1 MGDTVEELR
10 REIEV
15 LKEDHKALEEEV
27 RRLRRALAGLR
38 ATDRPSGY
46 PESEGSYS
54 YVGSLGGGGGSVAP
68 SSPARS
74 FGSAEGRS
82 AVSSVAPSAA
92 TGGVGPIS
100 WSAREEIA
108 DNIGLWIR
116 RCLNGENRGTSGRDR
131 NPLQSRYW
139 IVVKSI
145 EGEIYNPPLIY
156 KTWSGAKG
164 LVKRGAETGDS
175 IFVGIPSE
183 REAIRVVRFAG
194 LEWPGTYLQ

>member
-1 MGDTVEELR
+1 MGDTLEELR

-27 RRLRRALAGLR
+27 RCLRRALAGLR

-54 YVGSLGGGGGSVAP
+54 LLDSIGGGGSVTP

-74 FGSAEGRS
+74 FGSAGGRS
-82 AVSSVAPSAA
+82 ASGSVVPPAA

-100 WSAREEIA
+100 WAQREEIA

-139 IVVKSI
+139 IVVRSI
-145 EGEIYNPPLIY
+145 EGDDYNPPLIY
-156 KTWSGAKG
+156 KTWSGAKA
-164 LVKRGAETGDS
+164 LVKRVAETGGS

-194 LEWPGTYLQ
+194 LDWPGTYLQ

>member
-1 MGDTVEELR
+1 MGDSVEDLR

-54 YVGSLGGGGGSVAP
+54 YVGSLAGGGASVAP

-74 FGSAEGRS
+74 FGSADGRS
-82 AVSSVAPSAA
+82 AGGSVAPSAA

-100 WSAREEIA
+100 WPAREEIA

-175 IFVGIPSE
+175 IFVGVPSE
-183 REAIRVVRFAG
+183 REVIRVVRFAG
-194 LEWPGTYLQ
+194 LDLPGAYLQ

>member
-1 MGDTVEELR
+1 MGDSVEDLR

-54 YVGSLGGGGGSVAP
+54 YVGSLAGGGASVAP

-74 FGSAEGRS
+74 FGSADGRS
-82 AVSSVAPSAA
+82 AGSSVAPSAA

-100 WSAREEIA
+100 WPAREEIA

-175 IFVGIPSE
+175 IFVGVPSE
-183 REAIRVVRFAG
+183 REVIRVVRFAG
-194 LEWPGTYLQ
+194 LDLPGAYLQ